1 MAAGKKSPQGDES
14 RMRHPSWSQGRVL
27 GLGVVR
33 LLVHGWVA
41 QDSVQRSEDMGRSI
55 GTPWDTQGC
64 GQGEEHQWVLSGC
77 RTPKPHSRGQEG
89 THVMGRRQAITSRNI
104 ISGRPRECTCLAPGE
119 RLEQWHSHF
128 PFSSRWK
135 RCEETHPAGCV
146 SGHTPPPPRRAPR
159 SRLTGQG

>member
-1 MAAGKKSPQGDES
+1 MAVGKKSPQGDES

-77 RTPKPHSRGQEG
+77 RMPKPHSRGQAG
-89 THVMGRRQAITSRNI
+89 THVMGRRQVITSRNI

-119 RLEQWHSHF
+119 GW
-128 PFSSRWK
+128 SSGI
-135 RCEETHPAGCV
+135 HIFL
-146 SGHTPPPPRRAPR
+146 APQGGR
-159 SRLTGQG
+159 GVKRLTLLAVSLGIHHHHHGEHHAAG